1 MTNDVPGVA
10 DNAVLAVGH
19 WAESKDGSL
28 LLVEGVNEERVIY
41 SVFNLSVNPPVEYRD
56 AMPLD
61 GFKETFSCS
70 TSKKKG
76 KNPLGGVWGWH
87 DKTKFPWERVI
98 DCGIS
103 DGIKYVSAEHQLNA
117 ALAVAKSRGLI
128 NEGKEVE
135 PEQVKTFME
144 TVGNKGRTV
153 IDKIQRAIEELKS

>member
-1 MTNDVPGVA
+1 MLFRSVSPVTIWGV
-10 DNAVLAVGH
+10 
-19 WAESKDGSL
+19 
-28 LLVEGVNEERVIY
+28 
-41 SVFNLSVNPPVEYRD
+41 
-56 AMPLD
+56 
-61 GFKETFSCS
+61 
-70 TSKKKG
+70 
-76 KNPLGGVWGWH
+76 
-87 DKTKFPWERVI
+87 
-98 DCGIS
+98 S